1 MINIKRQ
8 SKKIFALIIVF
19 SLILVSCSKVS
30 KDDISSIKK
39 AVDKSNEEKLYKT
52 SFVLEVKD
60 IEQNELIMFVQ
71 GNYSIDKS
79 EKQQKGVIMNGEL
92 VQTVYNTPSSLKFG
106 FYDNTYVTI
115 SDEYKILSDMEEDL
129 LLKQF
134 MCAPAYAFTEE
145 ETESIKKSD
154 VSNGTMYSANIK
166 KGSYDYLKN
175 LLGDDI
181 YSFSSM
187 KQPKKELTEFS
198 DINCKYVI
206 SKDGILTNREISYTV
221 IAYDVVPYFP
231 GHQAS
236 NDDYKRKFSVS
247 LKYNYKEFGDNVSV
261 DISDFLPDESQA
273 ESQAE

>member
-1 MINIKRQ
+1 MSNIKYQ
-8 SKKIFALIIVF
+8 PNKLLILIFVF

-71 GNYSIDKS
+71 GNYSIDKT
-79 EKQQKGVIMNGEL
+79 ERQQKGIILNGEL
-92 VQTVYNTPSSLKFG
+92 VQTVFNTPSSLKFA
-106 FYDNTYVTI
+106 FYDNTYVTV
-115 SDEYKILSDMEEDL
+115 SDEYKILSDMEEDV

-134 MCAPAYAFTEE
+134 MCAPPYYFSEE
-145 ETESIKKSD
+145 ETVSIKKSN
-154 VSNGTMYSANIK
+154 VSNGTMYSATIK
-166 KGSYDYLKN
+166 NGSYDYLKN

-187 KQPKKELTEFS
+187 KKPQKELTEFS

-206 SKDGILTNREISYTV
+206 SKDGILTNREITYTI
-221 IAYDVVPYFP
+221 IAYDTVPYFP

-261 DISDFLPDESQA
+261 DISDFLPEESQA